1 MGRDL
6 PADPRLLTPWAG
18 HGKVGGM
25 IYALVLF
32 IASIVALFVFR
43 PVGMVLFAI
52 AVIVAIL
59 VLAYRL
65 VLKAESEGA
74 AGDGTDEEQ

>member
-32 IASIVALFVFR
+32 IVALFVFR